1 MLGLLLNR
9 YVIGA
14 LAGIGLL
21 AVIFWAGD
29 HYGTNAHAYA
39 KCKTE
44 TARRNQAVAR
54 VNASEDVRHA
64 AEEAARELATLEF
77 GQCLG
82 MQQCILTKETAACLN
97 LLSD

>member
-1 MLGLLLNR
+1 MWGLLLNR

-44 TARRNQAVAR
+44 TARRNAAVAS
-54 VNASEDVRHA
+54 VNRSETAKHA
-64 AEEAARELATLEF
+64 AEEAAREIAATAFAGCADQL
-77 GQCLG
+77 CP
-82 MQQCILTKETAACLN
+82 LTEKTATCLN